1 MDLKAG
7 DPMSATFEMIEKAT
21 QQSANLTR
29 QLLAF
34 SRRQILEMKV
44 VDLNILLQDMDKM
57 LRRVIGED
65 IELKIILA
73 ESLGRVKVDPGQM
86 EQVILNLV
94 INSRDAM
101 PQGGKL
107 TIETANVE
115 LDEGYSRA
123 HVGVQ
128 SGFYVRLIIS
138 DTGIGMSSEVKERIF
153 EPFFTTK
160 EKGKGTGLG
169 LSTVYGIVKQS
180 GGNVWVYSELG
191 KGTAFKV
198 YLPRVDEPLEE
209 EKERRKKEE
218 LPSGRE
224 TVLVAE
230 DEDDVRNL
238 VMQILKRQGYRVL
251 EAANGGEALIACE
264 KYKEKIHLLVTDVVM
279 PGMSGRELSD
289 RLLPLHPEMKVLYMS
304 GYTDD
309 TILRYGV
316 LEGEINFVQ
325 KPFSVEALTQKVR
338 EVLEKQKK

>member
-1 MDLKAG
+1 
-7 DPMSATFEMIEKAT
+7 
-21 QQSANLTR
+21 
-29 QLLAF
+29 
-34 SRRQILEMKV
+34 
-44 VDLNILLQDMDKM
+44 
-57 LRRVIGED
+57 
-65 IELKIILA
+65 
-73 ESLGRVKVDPGQM
+73 M

-279 PGMSGRELSD
+279 PGMSGRELSE